1 MNHTATIP
9 DTDPL
14 APVTKPR
21 HKPEAPAVAG
31 TPGFRGFNIRGD
43 TIKAAIADLPDDQR
57 ELVWWFSQWA
67 AAKNLSRAE
76 LGTVLK
82 KPNGDLYSTDS
93 VVQLLTGG
101 RIRRGENIQ
110 PLLDA
115 MAQLRRVE
123 GDREQLAG
131 SGFIETRLFAEIS
144 RRCRRA
150 LLRQRIMFIF
160 GDSQIG
166 KTWAL
171 KEYQRRNNHGQTIY
185 VEVPTGGSLG
195 AFLRALGRAF
205 NLPQKVEAKQLADRI
220 IECFDDK
227 MLLIVDEAH
236 RLPITRAAVAGLAVY
251 SFLRELW
258 NRKQCGIVI
267 SMTNEGRDDFLKG
280 PYAKQLEQLWRR
292 RISPL
297 QLPNVTPDDDAA
309 LFAEA
314 YGLPVAPDETVTVEI
329 TAYDQAGNERK
340 IRHSDNPFRLQRE
353 VLKTEGLGVWIGMLQ
368 DASDM
373 ASAAKRQITWAAV
386 LKAHAQAQADAEIYK

>member
-1 MNHTATIP
+1 MVTPATATETP
-9 DTDPL
+9 AAAAATG
-14 APVTKPR
+14 TR

-57 ELVWWFSQWA
+57 DLVWWFAQWA
-67 AAKNLSRAE
+67 GGRNLSRAD

-82 KPNGDLYSTDS
+82 KPSGDYYSTDS
-93 VVQLLTGG
+93 VVQFLTGG
-101 RIRRGENIQ
+101 RARRGENVQ
-110 PLLDA
+110 PILDA
-115 MAQLRRVE
+115 IAQLRRVE
-123 GDREQLAG
+123 GERESQAN
-131 SGFIETRLFAEIS
+131 SGFIETRLFGEIS

-166 KTWAL
+166 KTWSL

-195 AFLRALGRAF
+195 AFLRALGKAF
-205 NLPQKVEAKQLADRI
+205 NLPQRVEAKQLADRI
-220 IECFDDK
+220 IDCFDDK

-236 RLPITRAAVAGLAVY
+236 RLPVTRKAVAGLAVY

-292 RISPL
+292 RIAPL

-314 YGLPVAPDETVTVEI
+314 YGLPVAPDETVHVEI
-329 TAYDQAGNERK
+329 TAWDQAGNERK
-340 IRHSDNPFRLQRE
+340 VRHSDNPLRLQRE

-373 ASAAKRQITWAAV
+373 AAEAKRQVTWAAV
-386 LKAHAQAQADAEIYK
+386 LKAHAQAQADADIYK